1 MSNPLI
7 NLLGASSK
15 GVSSGN
21 KSIVQQFIE
30 FKNSFKGDPHKS
42 NAVSVNNFITSL
54 HTPLLGLL
62 TETALLLCVILL
74 F

>member
-1 MSNPLI
+1 MANPLI

-30 FKNSFKGDPHKS
+30 FKNSFKGDPQQKLNELIS
-42 NAVSVNNFITSL
+42 SGRVTQEQVDQATQLANLIKGYSKR
-54 HTPLLGLL
+54 
-62 TETALLLCVILL
+62 
-74 F
+74 

>member
-1 MSNPLI
+1 MANPLI

-30 FKNSFKGDPHKS
+30 FKNSFKGDPQKKLNELIS
-42 NAVSVNNFITSL
+42 SGKVTQEQVDQATQLANLIKGYSKR
-54 HTPLLGLL
+54 
-62 TETALLLCVILL
+62 
-74 F
+74 